1 MMILYAVI
9 FYLVAALILASTGMA
24 ITRKTPVHAVVY
36 LVISFLGS
44 ALLFYIL
51 GAPFLAA
58 LEVIIYAGAIMVLF
72 LFVVIMLKV
81 EAMERRGFSLSDWTP
96 ALILGLLFVVAT
108 AIAVFRDPGSQALLQ
123 IAIAMPATFGRFIFE
138 HYWFAVEIIS
148 ILLLVGL
155 VAAVQLGR
163 GKGEGKVMETVSG
176 KSGKEV

>member
-9 FYLVAALILASTGMA
+9 FYMVAALILASTGMA
-24 ITRKTPVHAVVY
+24 ITRKNPVHAVVY

-72 LFVVIMLKV
+72 LFVVMMLKV
-81 EAMERRGFSLSDWTP
+81 EAVERRGFTMTDWMP
-96 ALILGLLFVVAT
+96 ALVLGLLFVVVSAL
-108 AIAVFRDPGSQALLQ
+108 AVFQDPGSHALLQ

-138 HYWFAVEIIS
+138 HYWLAVEIIS

-163 GKGEGKVMETVSG
+163 GKGEGKFMETTPG
-176 KSGKEV
+176 RSGKEV

>member
-1 MMILYAVI
+1 MILYAVI
-9 FYLVAALILASTGMA
+9 FYAIAALILASTGMA
-24 ITRKTPVHAVVY
+24 VTRRNPVHAVVY

-72 LFVVIMLKV
+72 LFVVMMLKV
-81 EAMERRGFSLSDWTP
+81 EAVERRGFSLTDWIP
-96 ALILGLLFVVAT
+96 ALVLGLLFVAVA
-108 AIAVFRDPGSQALLQ
+108 ALAVFQDPGTQAVLHL
-123 IAIAMPATFGRFIFE
+123 AIAMPATFGRFIFD
-138 HYWFAVEIIS
+138 HYWLAVEIIS
-148 ILLLVGL
+148 ILLLIGL

-163 GKGEGKVMETVSG
+163 GKEEGKTMETASG

>member
-1 MMILYAVI
+1 MTLYAVV
-9 FYLVAALILASTGMA
+9 FYLIAALILASTGMA
-24 ITRKTPVHAVVY
+24 ITRRNPVHAVVY

-58 LEVIIYAGAIMVLF
+58 LEVIIYAGAMMVLF
-72 LFVVIMLKV
+72 LFVVMMLGV
-81 EAMERRGFSLSDWTP
+81 EAMERRGFSLTDWIP
-96 ALILGLLFVVAT
+96 ALVLGLLFVAVAGL
-108 AIAVFRDPGSQALLQ
+108 AVFQDPSSRAVLRL
-123 IAIAMPATFGRFIFE
+123 ATAMPATFGRYIFE
-138 HYWFAVEIIS
+138 HDWLAVEIIS

-163 GKGEGKVMETVSG
+163 GKGEGKGMETPPR

>member
-24 ITRKTPVHAVVY
+24 VTRRNPVHAVVY
-36 LVISFLGS
+36 LVLSFLGS

-72 LFVVIMLKV
+72 LFVVMMLKV
-81 EAMERRGFSLSDWTP
+81 EAVERRGFSLADWTP
-96 ALILGLLFVVAT
+96 ALVLGLLFVVVSAL
-108 AIAVFRDPGSQALLQ
+108 AVFQDPGTHALLQ
-123 IAIAMPATFGRFIFE
+123 IAIAMPAKFGRFIFE
-138 HYWFAVEIIS
+138 HYWLAVEIIS

-163 GKGEGKVMETVSG
+163 GKGEGKVMETAPG
-176 KSGKEV
+176 KSGEEV